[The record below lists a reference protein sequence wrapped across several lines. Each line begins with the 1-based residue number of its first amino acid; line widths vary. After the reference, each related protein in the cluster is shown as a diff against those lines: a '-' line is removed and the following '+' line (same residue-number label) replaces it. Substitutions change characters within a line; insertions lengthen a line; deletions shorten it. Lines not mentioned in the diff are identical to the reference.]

1 MSISLNQSNNASPK
15 RPVVT
20 PELAARLANGQIT
33 LAQFAGISREKLYEM
48 AKVAYTLLNSGKL
61 EEARDIYRGLVAA
74 DPFDSVFHCHLA
86 ATYLRM
92 GESENALKEFSA
104 ALRFNVAN
112 VDAFAGRGETYLNLG
127 QLPEALSDLKRALE
141 LDPKSTRAST
151 IRARGI
157 LLSLKDAV
165 NKYKSEEKQSAAS
178 NAL

>member
-1 MSISLNQSNNASPK
+1 MTNALNQPENMTQRK
-15 RPVVT
+15 VT
-20 PELAARLANGQIT
+20 PELAAKLASGQIT

-48 AKVAYTLLNSGKL
+48 ANVAYALLNTGKL

-92 GESENALKEFSA
+92 GESEKALKEFDA

-112 VDAFAGRGETYLNLG
+112 VDAFSGRGETYLSLG
-127 QLPEALSDLKRALE
+127 KLQEAVSDLKRTLE
-141 LDPKSTRAST
+141 LDPKLTRAST
-151 IRARGI
+151 IRARAI

-165 NKYKSEEKQSAAS
+165 NRHKAAEEEKSVTAK
-178 NAL
+178 AL